1 AIIWEIRMPRVVLAA
16 LVGAM
21 LAGGGAAY
29 QGVLRNSLADPYLL
43 GIAAGAGLGAT
54 SVIVAGYSGTLALPL
69 AAFAGAIAAVALT
82 YVVAAA
88 GPGRGGSYAI
98 ILAGVAVAAMLTA
111 IQTYLQQQHTDEIKQ
126 IYLW

>member
-1 AIIWEIRMPRVVLAA
+1 EIDQAIITQIRLPRVVLAA

-43 GIAAGAGLGAT
+43 GVSAGAGLGAT
-54 SVIVAGYSGTLALPL
+54 ASIVMGAGGLILPAAAFVGAIVAVS
-69 AAFAGAIAAVALT
+69 LT
-82 YVVAAA
+82 YLVAAT
-88 GPGRGGSYAI
+88 GGGRAGSYAI

-111 IQTYLQQQHTDEIKQ
+111 IQTYLQQQHSDQ
-126 IYLW
+126 MVQ